1 MGNQQSRRQQGQAA
15 APPAGPAAYPPGSG
29 PPQGA
34 YPPVPQPQGY
44 ASGQLQPPNQF
55 YPGYR
60 PPPPQQY
67 AQQPPR
73 YMQQA
78 PKPQPPPQQLTK
90 TATIRNSV
98 NLKKATLRLQP
109 LPGNPQQ
116 LLISFTFDNSAP
128 CRVSTFVAATEEPTQ
143 GCRISSAN
151 QPWAPP
157 ARFEKGLGLQF
168 PPPGTTQHVIDLS
181 RHAEAS
187 LLTAP
192 APTAAGAVYP
202 LIIRLE
208 TVTER
213 GLKEGHT
220 LEVTWSASILDPS
233 PCPHTCM
240 LQNVSS
246 VPCACSYTH
255 LDSGL

>member
-1 MGNQQSRRQQGQAA
+1 MFSLVQ
-15 APPAGPAAYPPGSG
+15 
-29 PPQGA
+29 
-34 YPPVPQPQGY
+34 
-44 ASGQLQPPNQF
+44 
-55 YPGYR
+55 
-60 PPPPQQY
+60 

-128 CRVSTFVAATEEPTQ
+128 CRFDFVGLAATGGLHNGRLQTMGHLGAIVLLATQDSTCSVHTRLCSVDLCLHMAVVWHQSAPCCEFHGGRVYTCLAQNPPHCPCGMQGVNICDTRATRLVSASRCFPGVLSVNAHCACAACRVSTFVAATEEPTQ

-157 ARFEKGLGLQF
+157 ARFEKGVRASTIQRYCCAMYICIYVYIYIYIDI
-168 PPPGTTQHVIDLS
+168 PGC
-181 RHAEAS
+181 
-187 LLTAP
+187 LL
-192 APTAAGAVYP
+192 
-202 LIIRLE
+202 
-208 TVTER
+208 
-213 GLKEGHT
+213 
-220 LEVTWSASILDPS
+220 
-233 PCPHTCM
+233 
-240 LQNVSS
+240 
-246 VPCACSYTH
+246 
-255 LDSGL
+255 